1 MLTTTFKC
9 LYLELMDV
17 VKEIDVREK
26 IKISSLVCYLN
37 TIVLLIDSK
46 SSDLDYI
53 RNNLLEHNEEPL
65 NVSRETF

>member
-1 MLTTTFKC
+1 M

-17 VKEIDVREK
+17 VKEIDIQEK
-26 IKISSLVCYLN
+26 IKISSLFCYLN
-37 TIVLLIDSK
+37 TIDLLIDSK

-53 RNNLLEHNEEPL
+53 ENNLLEHNEEPL